1 MIISLQIDHK
11 LNYECHNTSQS
22 TIANIKKKL
31 LKATTFTNK
40 KTPKFKVGV
49 ISFLLYR
56 DAPHLGHVSN
66 DAYSFRNKMQ
76 SLGQECIFS

>member
-31 LKATTFTNK
+31 LKAPAVTNK
-40 KTPKFKVGV
+40 KTPKFKRTRDK
-49 ISFLLYR
+49 LYS
-56 DAPHLGHVSN
+56 P
-66 DAYSFRNKMQ
+66 
-76 SLGQECIFS
+76 GQPITV